1 MPNEP
6 TAVNPD
12 EEVGSPGTVAPEAS
26 GSQAADTNT
35 AVHQDLAH
43 PQSPDFSGGDH
54 PGCNDPCLDDALV
67 GALSSVSPDVVSM
80 IDHTLDHLTT
90 SADLFDVPPVDFHD
104 TGST

>member
-6 TAVNPD
+6 NALNPEQD
-12 EEVGSPGTVAPEAS
+12 MGSPGTVAPDSS
-26 GSQAADTNT
+26 GSQAIDTNT
-35 AVHQDLAH
+35 AVHGDLAYPH
-43 PQSPDFSGGDH
+43 SPDFSGGDH
-54 PGCNDPCLDDALV
+54 PGSNDPCLDDALF